1 VRARS
6 LLVPLSFA
14 VGLVACPEPQAPAGA
29 SPTRVELVETAPV
42 ETSLDHAD
50 IRDAKDVWPEM
61 IARARTSL
69 DIAQFYASEAED
81 KHLADSRLTP
91 VIRAVCA
98 AAERGVRV
106 RFLADAKLSKQ
117 YQKTL
122 EQLTACKVTVRILDL
137 DSWTKGILHAKYF
150 VVDGH
155 ESFVGSQNFDWRS
168 LAHVQ
173 EIGARVESSEIAA
186 ALTDIFELD
195 FALAGPGGAPSDMYL
210 HKPRG
215 SHTPGATNVALADG
229 GTISLVASP
238 PGLLPD
244 EVASDLPRLVTLLDQ
259 AKTEVSI
266 QSLTYSTKLSHGKT
280 PGAPFTVLDD
290 ALRRAAGRGVRVRLL
305 VSHWALRSEDGR
317 AALRALSAVPNV
329 EVRVI
334 TIPESSVGEIPFAR
348 VAHAKTVVADGRTS
362 WVGTSNWEGDYFL
375 SSRNV
380 ALVVESPAF
389 TAALARV
396 FEDVWKAPITKPL

>member
-1 VRARS
+1 M
-6 LLVPLSFA
+6 
-14 VGLVACPEPQAPAGA
+14 
-29 SPTRVELVETAPV
+29 ETAPL
-42 ETSLDHAD
+42 ETGLDHAD

-69 DIAQFYASEAED
+69 DIAEFYASEAD
-81 KHLADSRLTP
+81 DQHLGESRLTP
-91 VIRAVCA
+91 VIRAVCDA
-98 AAERGVRV
+98 ADRGVRV
-106 RFLADAKLSKQ
+106 RFLADAKLAKQ
-117 YQKTL
+117 YAKTL
-122 EQLTACKVTVRILDL
+122 EQLSACKVTVCILDL
-137 DSWTKGILHAKYF
+137 DAWTKGILHAKYF
-150 VVDGH
+150 VIDGR

-173 EIGARVESSEIAA
+173 EIGARVEGTEIAA
-186 ALTDIFELD
+186 ALTDIFDLD

-210 HKPRG
+210 HKK
-215 SHTPGATNVALADG
+215 SATNVPLAEG

-244 EVASDLPRLVTLLDQ
+244 EAASDLPRLVTLLDG
-259 AKTEVSI
+259 AKTEVSV
-266 QSLTYSTKLSHGKT
+266 QTLTYGTKLLHGKT
-280 PGAPFTVLDD
+280 PGAPFNVLDD
-290 ALRRAAGRGVRVRLL
+290 ALRRAAGRGVHVRLL
-305 VSHWALRSEDGR
+305 VSHWALRNEDGR

-334 TIPESSVGEIPFAR
+334 TIPEASTGEIPFAR
-348 VAHAKTVVADGRTS
+348 VAHAKTLVVDARAS

-389 TAALARV
+389 TASLARV
-396 FEDVWKAPITKPL
+396 FEDAWKAPITKPL